1 MSTSSVTLN
10 PHALSTTKKASM
22 GLGRLILRITVGA
35 VFVEHGTQKL
45 LDWFGGAGP
54 DGTGTFFESIGLRPG
69 RPSAVLAGTSEV
81 GGGVLLAAGLATP
94 AAAAALLGVMATAL
108 RTAVWPEGIRAGTG
122 GYEMLLAVAALA
134 VAEEGPGPWSLDAVL
149 GQERSGP
156 GWAAA
161 ALGAGVLGSVLV
173 TTTAARRR
181 HTETAPPPEGP
192 PRASTADKEARQD
205 E

>member
-1 MSTSSVTLN
+1 MRTPRVTLA
-10 PHALSTTKKASM
+10 PPPALPTRKKAST
-22 GLGRLILRITVGA
+22 GLGRLILRVTVGA
-35 VFVEHGTQKL
+35 IFVEHGTQKL
-45 LDWFGGAGP
+45 LGWFGGAGP
-54 DGTGTFFESIGLRPG
+54 DGTGAFFESIGLRPG
-69 RPSAVLAGTSEV
+69 RPNAVLAGSSEV

-94 AAAAALLGVMATAL
+94 AAAAALLGVMISAL

-173 TTTAARRR
+173 TAATCRR
-181 HTETAPPPEGP
+181 TTAPPPEGP
-192 PRASTADKEARQD
+192 PEGIHSAQGGEPD
-205 E
+205 